1 LIRRRFAHPQHFGP
15 RSLDRPLTEDVLF
28 DRVQFFLFA
37 AAGIVAGGCVAVQQA
52 LNATLRS
59 ELGSAFWAAFIS
71 YTAGTLTLLLVLLV
85 IREPWLA
92 LSTIAKS
99 SPPSWVGGVFGTT
112 YIVASIMLLPRFGA
126 VTVVALLIAGQ
137 MLASVAF
144 DHFGLFGL
152 TQRPI
157 DMYRAAGAVLLI
169 LSVLLVRT

>member
-1 LIRRRFAHPQHFGP
+1 MRGCSTDIKCHIALGIGFG
-15 RSLDRPLTEDVLF
+15 
-28 DRVQFFLFA
+28 FL
-37 AAGIVAGGCVAVQQA
+37 GRIYK
-52 LNATLRS
+52 L
-59 ELGSAFWAAFIS
+59 
-71 YTAGTLTLLLVLLV
+71 YDGTLTLLLVLVV

-99 SPPSWVGGVFGTT
+99 SPPSWIGGVFGTI

-126 VTVVALLIAGQ
+126 VTAVALLIAGQ
-137 MLASVAF
+137 MLTSVAF

-157 DMYRAAGAVLLI
+157 DMYRAVGAALLI